1 MASGPLSAIVTV
13 VDDHSTGDPLMDRHP
28 NDSRAARDEAPRSL
42 VLLDRPDDALA
53 VTRLGVVERLADP
66 YLTDHDRWVLRQFA
80 QFLAGVAP
88 APDPR
93 VVRARATRPLHGQS
107 GWTRV

>member
-1 MASGPLSAIVTV
+1 MVSGPLSPIVTV
-13 VDDHSTGDPLMDRHP
+13 VDDQSTGDALMDRHP
-28 NDSRAARDEAPRSL
+28 NDRRADRGGSPRSP
-42 VLLDRPDDALA
+42 VDPSSHDDDLA

-88 APDPR
+88 GPDPR
-93 VVRARATRPLHGQS
+93 IVRARTTRPLHGRS

>member
-1 MASGPLSAIVTV
+1 MVSGPLSPIVTV
-13 VDDHSTGDPLMDRHP
+13 VDDHSTGDPFMDRHP
-28 NDSRAARDEAPRSL
+28 NDSRAGRGEAPRSL
-42 VLLDRPDDALA
+42 VPPDRPDDDLA

-88 APDPR
+88 GPDPR
-93 VVRARATRPLHGQS
+93 IVRARTTRPLHGRS

>member
-1 MASGPLSAIVTV
+1 MVSWPLSPIVTV
-13 VDDHSTGDPLMDRHP
+13 VDDHITGELQMDRHP
-28 NDSRAARDEAPRSL
+28 NDSGASRGGSPRSL
-42 VLLDRPDDALA
+42 VALDRSDDDLA
-53 VTRLGVVERLADP
+53 VTRLGLVERLGDP

-88 APDPR
+88 GPDPR